1 MIYASDGMMA
11 VKSYDLIVASCE
23 DDYFFAEDE
32 KIIHIVTD
40 DDVDDDKQR
49 AMNDSE
55 KWLRL
60 KAD

>member
-55 KWLRL
+55 K
-60 KAD
+60 